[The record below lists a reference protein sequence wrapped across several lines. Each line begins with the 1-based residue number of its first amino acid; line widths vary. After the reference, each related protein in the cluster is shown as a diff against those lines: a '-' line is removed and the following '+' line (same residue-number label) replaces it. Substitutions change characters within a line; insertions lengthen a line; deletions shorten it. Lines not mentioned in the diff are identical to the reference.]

1 MKENSASGD
10 KPIVQRF
17 LAMLATQPSEEAC
30 QKHLH
35 QLDDYIM
42 AQLDGEDMV
51 RKFPDTAVHL
61 DTCLLCAEA
70 YAALYDTYTAEMG
83 NQLIDP
89 PTMPAP
95 DLTFLQSGP
104 NLSSMLQQKLQVTV
118 NQISLQ
124 LTAALLSILMP
135 LPQAA
140 PVRSTSGRYAEALYS
155 LTPEHVP
162 DLALPFSMTAYKD
175 LQNADLCLVEI
186 NVTPAGISWP
196 DLEGY
201 QVHITFADQTLSEKT
216 DDWGTAVFANIPV
229 DQLANLT
236 ITIQTR

>member
-10 KPIVQRF
+10 KPIVQQF

-30 QKHLH
+30 QRHMH
-35 QLDDYIM
+35 QLDDYIT
-42 AQLDGEDMV
+42 AQLDGEDVV

-70 YAALYDTYTAEMG
+70 YAALYDTYSAEIE

-104 NLSSMLQQKLQVTV
+104 SLSSMLKQQLQATA

-124 LTAALLSILMP
+124 LTAALLPFLTP

-140 PVRSTSGRYAEALYS
+140 LVRSASGRYAEAIYS

-201 QVHITFADQTLSEKT
+201 QVLTAFADKTISEKT

-229 DQLANLT
+229 DRLANLT
-236 ITIQTR
+236 ITVETP